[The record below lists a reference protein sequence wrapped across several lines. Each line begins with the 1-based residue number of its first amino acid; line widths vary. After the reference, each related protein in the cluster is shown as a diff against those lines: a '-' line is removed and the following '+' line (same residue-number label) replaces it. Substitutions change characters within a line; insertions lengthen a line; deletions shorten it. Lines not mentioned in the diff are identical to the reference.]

1 MATLMWDFSLT
12 LFYCRCIK
20 KRHWLRGVSVE
31 KSHNNNS
38 ESTKGRLRSGVFTRF
53 LLPLGPLL
61 LVAGA
66 TPALAQFGGSPS
78 STAAPTF
85 EPPTVP
91 QAAPQSAYQGSVAN
105 QPVTPGVLQ
114 LTLKDAVLTGLKNN
128 LGIILSGENVNQAGG
143 QRLQQLQ
150 KLLPTV
156 NGTFKESAQQVNL
169 RAEGLN
175 IPGFPAIIGPFSY
188 TDVRGTVDWT
198 LLSVPSL
205 NNYLASRHDFEA
217 SKLSLNDARN
227 LVALSIGYA
236 YLACISD
243 EANIANDEAQV
254 ASTKV
259 SLDQATA
266 NHEAGTAPELDMLRA
281 RVDYQTQ
288 QQALIRDQNAHEKDK
303 LALERAVGLPL
314 EQKFELADRLPFAPL
329 ESIQPD
335 EALKVAYA
343 TRKDLQ
349 ALEQQVKAAEL
360 SRKAATAERY
370 PNVSFSGDYGD
381 IGPTLGNSHGTFD
394 VTGSAS
400 VPLFEEAK
408 LRGDAKQAQAQLD
421 SQKAQL
427 SDLRGQIDADIRDA
441 FFDLE
446 SAAKQVEVARSN
458 TELANQT
465 LSDAQQR
472 YGAGVSDNLAVV
484 QAQASVAQA
493 NSQYVT
499 SLYQHNVAKLSL
511 ARAMGVVDT
520 RYQEFLGGK

>member
-1 MATLMWDFSLT
+1 MTNIMLDPSQRFS
-12 LFYCRCIK
+12 RPV
-20 KRHWLRGVSVE
+20 RVWR
-31 KSHNNNS
+31 
-38 ESTKGRLRSGVFTRF
+38 
-53 LLPLGPLL
+53 PQ
-61 LVAGA
+61 LVAGMLLFLA
-66 TPALAQFGGSPS
+66 AGANPALAQLGSSSSSSSSS
-78 STAAPTF
+78 STSTSQA
-85 EPPTVP
+85 PTVP
-91 QAAPQSAYQGSVAN
+91 APPPQSAYQGSVAQ
-105 QPVTPGVLQ
+105 QPVTPGVLP
-114 LTLKDAVLTGLKNN
+114 LSIKDAVLTGLKNN
-128 LGIILSGENVNQAGG
+128 LGIILSGQNVNQAGG

-150 KLLPTV
+150 RLLPTV

-169 RAEGLN
+169 KAQGLN
-175 IPGFPAIIGPFSY
+175 IPGFPSIVGPFAY

-198 LLSVPSL
+198 LISVPSL
-205 NNYLASRHDFEA
+205 NNYLASRHVLDA
-217 SKLSLNDARN
+217 TRLSLDDARN

-259 SLDQATA
+259 SLDQANA
-266 NHEAGTAPELDMLRA
+266 NHEAGTAPELDVLRA

-303 LALERAVGLPL
+303 LALARAVGLPL
-314 EQKFELADRLPFAPL
+314 EQKFELVDRLPFAPL
-329 ESIQPD
+329 EGIQAD

-349 ALEQQVKAAEL
+349 ALQQQVKAAEL
-360 SRKAATAERY
+360 SRKAATAERL
-370 PNVSFSGDYGD
+370 PSVSFSGDYGD

-394 VTGSAS
+394 AVGSAS
-400 VPLFEEAK
+400 VPIFEEAK
-408 LRGDAKQAQAQLD
+408 LRGDAKQAQAQLNN
-421 SQKAQL
+421 QKAQL

-441 FFDLE
+441 FLDLE

-458 TELANQT
+458 MQLAGQT

-493 NSQYVT
+493 DSQYVA

>member
-1 MATLMWDFSLT
+1 VCA
-12 LFYCRCIK
+12 RPA
-20 KRHWLRGVSVE
+20 
-31 KSHNNNS
+31 
-38 ESTKGRLRSGVFTRF
+38 RLAGWM
-53 LLPLGPLL
+53 LLILL
-61 LVAGA
+61 AGA
-66 TPALAQFGGSPS
+66 SPAMGQFGAPPTTSHPS
-78 STAAPTF
+78 S
-85 EPPTVP
+85 EPPTIP
-91 QAAPQSAYQGSVAN
+91 QPPPQSAYQGSVAN
-105 QPVTPGVLQ
+105 QTVTPGVMQ

-128 LGIILSGENVNQAGG
+128 LGIILSGQNVNQAGG

-156 NGTFKESAQQVNL
+156 NGKFTESVQQVNL
-169 RAEGLN
+169 AAEGIT
-175 IPGFPAIIGPFSY
+175 IPGFPTIIGPFAY
-188 TDVRGTVDWT
+188 TDVRGTLDWT

-205 NNYLASRHDFEA
+205 NNYLASRHISEA
-217 SKLSLNDARN
+217 TSLSLNDARN

-259 SLDQATA
+259 SLDQANA
-266 NHEAGTAPELDMLRA
+266 NHEAGTAPELDVLRA

-288 QQALIRDQNAHEKDK
+288 QQALIRDQNAYAKDK
-303 LALERAVGLPL
+303 IALARAVGLPL

-329 ESIQPD
+329 EGIQPD

-349 ALEQQVKAAEL
+349 ALEQQVRAAEL

-370 PNVSFSGDYGD
+370 PSVSFNGDYGD
-381 IGPTLGNSHGTFD
+381 IGPTLGHSHGTFD
-394 VTGSAS
+394 AVGSAT

-408 LRGDAKQAQAQLD
+408 LRGDARQAQAQLD
-421 SQKAQL
+421 NQKAQL
-427 SDLRGQIDADIRDA
+427 SDLRGQIDADVRDA
-441 FFDLE
+441 FLDLE

-458 TELANQT
+458 MELADQT

-493 NSQYVT
+493 NGQYVA

>member
-1 MATLMWDFSLT
+1 L
-12 LFYCRCIK
+12 
-20 KRHWLRGVSVE
+20 V
-31 KSHNNNS
+31 
-38 ESTKGRLRSGVFTRF
+38 
-53 LLPLGPLL
+53 PLL
-61 LVAGA
+61 LLLAG
-66 TPALAQFGGSPS
+66 TSPALAQFGSSSS
-78 STAAPTF
+78 STTTVPSF

-91 QAAPQSAYQGSVAN
+91 QAPPQSAYQGSVAT

-114 LTLKDAVLTGLKNN
+114 LTIKDAVLTGLKNN
-128 LGIILSGENVNQAGG
+128 LGVILSGQNVNQAGG

-156 NGTFKESAQQVNL
+156 NGTFKESVQQINL

-175 IPGFPAIIGPFSY
+175 IPGFPSIIGPFAY

-217 SKLSLNDARN
+217 TKLSLNDARN

-266 NHEAGTAPELDMLRA
+266 NHEAGTAPELDTLRA

-288 QQALIRDQNAHEKDK
+288 QQALIRDQNAYEKDK
-303 LALERAVGLPL
+303 LALARAVGLPL

-329 ESIQPD
+329 EGMQPD

-349 ALEQQVKAAEL
+349 ALQQQVKAAEL

-370 PNVSFSGDYGD
+370 PSVSFSGDYGD
-381 IGPTLGNSHGTFD
+381 IGPTLGTSHGTFD
-394 VTGSAS
+394 AVGSAS

-421 SQKAQL
+421 TEKAQL

-441 FFDLE
+441 FLDLE

-458 TELANQT
+458 MELANQT
-465 LSDAQQR
+465 LGDAQQR
-472 YGAGVSDNLAVV
+472 YAAGVSDNLAVV

-493 NSQYVT
+493 NSQYVM

>member
-1 MATLMWDFSLT
+1 MWDFSERQSRLVVCAQRMRWT
-12 LFYCRCIK
+12 GCLLMVLFAA
-20 KRHWLRGVSVE
+20 
-31 KSHNNNS
+31 
-38 ESTKGRLRSGVFTRF
+38 
-53 LLPLGPLL
+53 
-61 LVAGA
+61 VASA
-66 TPALAQFGGSPS
+66 FAQFGGGS
-78 STAAPTF
+78 STSSAPASQL
-85 EPPTVP
+85 PTVP
-91 QAAPQSAYQGSVAN
+91 QAPPQSAYQGSVAT

-114 LTLKDAVLTGLKNN
+114 LTLRDAVLTGLKNN
-128 LGIILSGENVNQAGG
+128 LGVILSGQNVNQAGG

-150 KLLPTV
+150 RLLPTV
-156 NGTFKESAQQVNL
+156 NGSLKESVQQVNVK
-169 RAEGLN
+169 AEGFN
-175 IPGFPAIIGPFSY
+175 ISGFPSIFGPFAY
-188 TDVRGTVDWT
+188 TDVRGSVDWT

-205 NNYLASRHDFEA
+205 NNYLASRHDFTA
-217 SKLSLNDARN
+217 TKLSLEDARN

-243 EANIANDEAQV
+243 EANVANDQAQV

-259 SLDQATA
+259 SLDQAIA
-266 NHEAGTAPELDMLRA
+266 NHEAGTAPELDVLRA

-288 QQALIRDQNAHEKDK
+288 QQALIRDQNSYEKDK

-329 ESIQPD
+329 EGIQPE

-349 ALEQQVKAAEL
+349 ALDQQVKAAEL
-360 SRKAATAERY
+360 NRKAATAERF
-370 PNVSFSGDYGD
+370 PSVSFSGDYGD
-381 IGPTLGNSHGTFD
+381 IGPTLGHSHGTFD
-394 VTGSAS
+394 AVGSAS

-408 LRGDAKQAQAQLD
+408 LRGDARQAQAQLD

-427 SDLRGQIDADIRDA
+427 SDLRGQIDADVRDA
-441 FFDLE
+441 FLDLE

-458 TELANQT
+458 VELANQT

-472 YGAGVSDNLAVV
+472 YSAGVSDNLAVV

-493 NSQYVT
+493 NSQYVA

>member
-1 MATLMWDFSLT
+1 MCARPTRLVPQLM
-12 LFYCRCIK
+12 
-20 KRHWLRGVSVE
+20 
-31 KSHNNNS
+31 
-38 ESTKGRLRSGVFTRF
+38 
-53 LLPLGPLL
+53 LL
-61 LVAGA
+61 LLAG
-66 TPALAQFGGSPS
+66 TIPALAQFGGSS
-78 STAAPTF
+78 SSSSAPKW

-91 QAAPQSAYQGSVAN
+91 QAPAQSTYQGSVAN

-114 LTLKDAVLTGLKNN
+114 LTIKDAVLTGLKNN

-156 NGTFKESAQQVNL
+156 NGTFKESLQQVNL
-169 RAEGLN
+169 KAEGIN
-175 IPGFPAIIGPFSY
+175 IPGFPSIIGPFGY

-217 SKLSLNDARN
+217 TKLSLNDARN

-259 SLDQATA
+259 SLDQANA
-266 NHEAGTAPELDMLRA
+266 NHEAGTAPELDVLRA

-303 LALERAVGLPL
+303 LALARAVGLPL

-329 ESIQPD
+329 EGMQPD

-349 ALEQQVKAAEL
+349 ALEEQVKAAQL
-360 SRKAATAERY
+360 SRKSATAERY
-370 PNVSFSGDYGD
+370 PTVTFNGDYGD
-381 IGPTLGNSHGTFD
+381 IGPTLGHSHGTFD
-394 VTGSAS
+394 VAGSAS
-400 VPLFEEAK
+400 VPIFEEAK
-408 LRGDAKQAQAQLD
+408 LRGDARQAQAQLD

-446 SAAKQVEVARSN
+446 SAAKQVEVSRSN
-458 TELANQT
+458 MELAAQT
-465 LSDAQQR
+465 LGDAQQR
-472 YGAGVSDNLAVV
+472 YAAGVSDNLAVV

-493 NSQYVT
+493 NGQYVA

>member
-1 MATLMWDFSLT
+1 MAGTLL
-12 LFYCRCIK
+12 
-20 KRHWLRGVSVE
+20 
-31 KSHNNNS
+31 
-38 ESTKGRLRSGVFTRF
+38 F
-53 LLPLGPLL
+53 LLAGPRAAQAQLG
-61 LVAGA
+61 GSSSS
-66 TPALAQFGGSPS
+66 TPAPS
-78 STAAPTF
+78 SQ
-85 EPPTVP
+85 PPSIP
-91 QAAPQSAYQGSVAN
+91 QPPAQSTYQGSVAN
-105 QPVTPGVLQ
+105 QPVTPGVLR
-114 LTLKDAVLTGLKNN
+114 LTIKDAVLTGLKNN
-128 LGIILSGENVNQAGG
+128 LGIILSGQNVNQAGG

-150 KLLPTV
+150 RLLPTV
-156 NGTFKESAQQVNL
+156 NGSLKESVQQVNL

-175 IPGFPAIIGPFSY
+175 IPGFPSIIGPFAY
-188 TDVRGTVDWT
+188 TDVRANLDWT

-217 SKLSLNDARN
+217 TKLSLNDARN

-259 SLDQATA
+259 SLDQANA
-266 NHEAGTAPELDMLRA
+266 NHEAGTAPELDVLRA

-288 QQALIRDQNAHEKDK
+288 QQALIRDQNAHDKDK
-303 LALERAVGLPL
+303 IALARAVGLPL
-314 EQKFELADRLPFAPL
+314 EQQFELADRLPFAPL
-329 ESIQPD
+329 EGIQPD
-335 EALKVAYA
+335 QALKVAYA

-349 ALEQQVKAAEL
+349 ALDQQVKAAEL

-370 PNVSFSGDYGD
+370 PSVSFSGDYGD
-381 IGPTLGNSHGTFD
+381 IGPTLGHSHGTFD
-394 VTGSAS
+394 AVGSAS

-421 SQKAQL
+421 TQKAQL

-441 FFDLE
+441 FLDLE
-446 SAAKQVEVARSN
+446 SAARQVQVARSN
-458 TELANQT
+458 MELANQT

-472 YGAGVSDNLAVV
+472 YAAGVSDNLAVV

-493 NSQYVT
+493 NGQYVA

>member
-1 MATLMWDFSLT
+1 M
-12 LFYCRCIK
+12 
-20 KRHWLRGVSVE
+20 
-31 KSHNNNS
+31 
-38 ESTKGRLRSGVFTRF
+38 
-53 LLPLGPLL
+53 LPLCRLL
-61 LVAGA
+61 LVLLAGA
-66 TPALAQFGGSPS
+66 SPALAQLGSS
-78 STAAPTF
+78 SSSSAAPASQ
-85 EPPTVP
+85 PPTIP
-91 QAAPQSAYQGSVAN
+91 QAPPQSAYQGSVAR
-105 QPVTPGVLQ
+105 QPATVEVLQ
-114 LTLKDAVLTGLKNN
+114 LTIKDAVLTGLKNN
-128 LGIILSGENVNQAGG
+128 LGIILSGQNVNQAGG

-150 KLLPTV
+150 GLLPTV
-156 NGTFKESAQQVNL
+156 NGSLKESVQQTNL
-169 RAEGLN
+169 KAEGLN
-175 IPGFPAIIGPFSY
+175 IPGFPSIIGPYAY
-188 TDVRGTVDWT
+188 TDVRATLDWT
-198 LLSVPSL
+198 LFSVPSL

-217 SKLSLNDARN
+217 TKLSLDDARN

-259 SLDQATA
+259 SLDQANA
-266 NHEAGTAPELDMLRA
+266 NHEAGTAPELDVLRA

-303 LALERAVGLPL
+303 IALARAVGLPL

-329 ESIQPD
+329 EGIQPD

-349 ALEQQVKAAEL
+349 ALQQQVKAAEL

-370 PNVSFSGDYGD
+370 PSITFSGDYGD
-381 IGPTLGNSHGTFD
+381 IGPTLGSSHGTFD
-394 VTGSAS
+394 AVVSAS

-408 LRGDAKQAQAQLD
+408 LRGDARQAQSQLD

-441 FFDLE
+441 FLDLE

-458 TELANQT
+458 MELANQT

-472 YGAGVSDNLAVV
+472 YAAGVSDNLAVV

-493 NSQYVT
+493 DGQYVT

>member
-1 MATLMWDFSLT
+1 MW
-12 LFYCRCIK
+12 
-20 KRHWLRGVSVE
+20 
-31 KSHNNNS
+31 
-38 ESTKGRLRSGVFTRF
+38 RF
-53 LLPLGPLL
+53 LLRQLRPKVCTRPVLPVGRLL
-61 LVAGA
+61 LVLLVGAG
-66 TPALAQFGGSPS
+66 PALGQLGGGSS
-78 STAAPTF
+78 SSAAPTSQ
-85 EPPTVP
+85 PPVIP
-91 QAAPQSAYQGSVAN
+91 QAPPQSAYQGSVAT
-105 QPVTPGVLQ
+105 QPVTPEVLQ
-114 LTLKDAVLTGLKNN
+114 LTIKDAVLTGLKNN
-128 LGIILSGENVNQAGG
+128 LGIILSGQNVNQAGG

-150 KLLPTV
+150 GLLPTL
-156 NGTFKESAQQVNL
+156 NGSLKESVQQTNL
-169 RAEGLN
+169 KAEGLN
-175 IPGFPAIIGPFSY
+175 IPGFPSIIGPYGY
-188 TDVRGTVDWT
+188 TDVRAKLDWT

-217 SKLSLNDARN
+217 TKLSLDDARN

-243 EANIANDEAQV
+243 EANIANDQAQV

-259 SLDQATA
+259 SLDQANS
-266 NHEAGTAPELDMLRA
+266 NHEAGTAPELDVLRA

-288 QQALIRDQNAHEKDK
+288 QQALIRDQNAHDKDK
-303 LALERAVGLPL
+303 IALARAVGLPL

-329 ESIQPD
+329 EGIQPE

-370 PNVSFSGDYGD
+370 PSVTFSGDYGD

-394 VTGSAS
+394 VVGSAS

-408 LRGDAKQAQAQLD
+408 LRGDARQAQSQLD
-421 SQKAQL
+421 SQNAQL

-441 FFDLE
+441 FLDLE
-446 SAAKQVEVARSN
+446 SAAKQVEVARCS

-465 LSDAQQR
+465 LGDAQQR
-472 YGAGVSDNLAVV
+472 YAAGVSDNLAVV

-493 NSQYVT
+493 NGQYVT

>member
-1 MATLMWDFSLT
+1 MW
-12 LFYCRCIK
+12 
-20 KRHWLRGVSVE
+20 G
-31 KSHNNNS
+31 
-38 ESTKGRLRSGVFTRF
+38 F
-53 LLPLGPLL
+53 LLRQSRPEVCARPVLPVCRLL
-61 LVAGA
+61 LVLLAGVS
-66 TPALAQFGGSPS
+66 PALGQFGS
-78 STAAPTF
+78 SSSSSAAPSF
-85 EPPTVP
+85 QPPTIP
-91 QAAPQSAYQGSVAN
+91 QAPAQSTYQGSVAN
-105 QPVTPGVLQ
+105 QSVTPGVLQ
-114 LTLKDAVLTGLKNN
+114 LTIKDAVLTGLKNN
-128 LGIILSGENVNQAGG
+128 LGIILSGQNVNEAGG

-156 NGTFKESAQQVNL
+156 NGSFKESVQQTNL
-169 RAEGLN
+169 RAQGLN
-175 IPGFPAIIGPFSY
+175 IPGFPSILGPFGY

-217 SKLSLNDARN
+217 TTLSLNDARN

-243 EANIANDEAQV
+243 EANIVNDQAQV

-259 SLDQATA
+259 SLDQANA
-266 NHEAGTAPELDMLRA
+266 NHEAGTAPELDVLRA

-303 LALERAVGLPL
+303 IALARAVGLPL

-329 ESIQPD
+329 EGIQPD
-335 EALKVAYA
+335 EALKIAYA

-349 ALEQQVKAAEL
+349 AMEQQVTAAEL

-370 PNVSFSGDYGD
+370 PSVTFSGDYGD

-394 VTGSAS
+394 VAGSAS

-408 LRGDAKQAQAQLD
+408 LRGDATQAQAEVNN
-421 SQKAQL
+421 QKAHL
-427 SDLRGQIDADIRDA
+427 SDLRGQIDADIHDA
-441 FFDLE
+441 FLDLE
-446 SAAKQVEVARSN
+446 SAAKLVEVARSN
-458 TELANQT
+458 VELANQT

-472 YGAGVSDNLAVV
+472 YAAGVSDNLAVV

-493 NSQYVT
+493 DGQYVA

>member
-1 MATLMWDFSLT
+1 MTTIMWDSLE
-12 LFYCRCIK
+12 RQ
-20 KRHWLRGVSVE
+20 S
-31 KSHNNNS
+31 
-38 ESTKGRLRSGVFTRF
+38 RLDVCARRAAAVGCLLMVF
-53 LLPLGPLL
+53 L
-61 LVAGA
+61 AGSA
-66 TPALAQFGGSPS
+66 PALGQLGGGQTSTTAPS
-78 STAAPTF
+78 SQ
-85 EPPTVP
+85 PPTVP
-91 QAAPQSAYQGSVAN
+91 QAPPQSAYQGSVVT
-105 QPVTPGVLQ
+105 QPATPGVLQ
-114 LTLKDAVLTGLKNN
+114 LTIRDAVLTGLKNN
-128 LGIILSGENVNQAGG
+128 LGIILSGQNVNQAGG

-156 NGTFKESAQQVNL
+156 NGSFKESVQQVNL
-169 RAEGLN
+169 KAQGLN
-175 IPGFPAIIGPFSY
+175 IPGFPSIIGPFSY
-188 TDVRGTVDWT
+188 TDVRGSVDWT

-205 NNYLASRHDFEA
+205 NNYLASRHDFA
-217 SKLSLNDARN
+217 ATKLSLNDARN
-227 LVALSIGYA
+227 LVALSVGYA

-254 ASTKV
+254 ASSKV
-259 SLDQATA
+259 SLDQANA
-266 NHEAGTAPELDMLRA
+266 NHEAGTAPELDVLRA

-303 LALERAVGLPL
+303 LALARAVGLPL
-314 EQKFELADRLPFAPL
+314 EQKFELTDRLPFAPL
-329 ESIQPD
+329 ENIQPD

-349 ALEQQVKAAEL
+349 ALEEQVKAAQL
-360 SRKAATAERY
+360 SRKAATAERF
-370 PNVSFSGDYGD
+370 PSVSFSGDYGD
-381 IGPTLGNSHGTFD
+381 IGPTLGHSHGTFD
-394 VTGSAS
+394 ATGSAS
-400 VPLFEEAK
+400 VPIFQEAK

-441 FFDLE
+441 FLDLE

-458 TELANQT
+458 VELANQT

-472 YGAGVSDNLAVV
+472 YSAGVSDNLAVV

-493 NSQYVT
+493 NSQYVA

-520 RYQEFLGGK
+520 RYKEFLGGK

>member
-1 MATLMWDFSLT
+1 M
-12 LFYCRCIK
+12 
-20 KRHWLRGVSVE
+20 V
-31 KSHNNNS
+31 
-38 ESTKGRLRSGVFTRF
+38 
-53 LLPLGPLL
+53 PLL
-61 LVAGA
+61 LLLAG
-66 TPALAQFGGSPS
+66 TSPALAQFGSSSS
-78 STAAPTF
+78 STTTVPSF

-91 QAAPQSAYQGSVAN
+91 QAPPQSAYQGSVAT

-114 LTLKDAVLTGLKNN
+114 LTIKDAVLTGLKNN
-128 LGIILSGENVNQAGG
+128 LGVILSGQNVNQAGG

-156 NGTFKESAQQVNL
+156 NGTFKESVQQINL

-175 IPGFPAIIGPFSY
+175 IPGFPSIIGPFAY

-217 SKLSLNDARN
+217 TKLSLNDARN

-266 NHEAGTAPELDMLRA
+266 NHEAGTAPELDTLRA

-288 QQALIRDQNAHEKDK
+288 QQALIRDQNAYEKDK
-303 LALERAVGLPL
+303 LALARAVGLPL

-329 ESIQPD
+329 EGMQPD

-370 PNVSFSGDYGD
+370 PTVSFSGDYGD
-381 IGPTLGNSHGTFD
+381 IGPTLGTSHGTFD
-394 VTGSAS
+394 AVGSAS

-421 SQKAQL
+421 TEKAQL

-441 FFDLE
+441 FLDLE

-458 TELANQT
+458 MELAAQT
-465 LSDAQQR
+465 LGDAQQR
-472 YGAGVSDNLAVV
+472 YAAGVSDNLAVV

-493 NSQYVT
+493 NSQYVM

>member
-1 MATLMWDFSLT
+1 MCARRMLSVGLLSLILLT
-12 LFYCRCIK
+12 
-20 KRHWLRGVSVE
+20 GV
-31 KSHNNNS
+31 
-38 ESTKGRLRSGVFTRF
+38 G
-53 LLPLGPLL
+53 
-61 LVAGA
+61 
-66 TPALAQFGGSPS
+66 PALGQLGGSPS
-78 STAAPTF
+78 SSSSAPSSQ
-85 EPPTVP
+85 PPTIP
-91 QAAPQSAYQGSVAN
+91 QAPPQSAYQGSVVT
-105 QPVTPGVLQ
+105 QPATSGVLE
-114 LTLKDAVLTGLKNN
+114 LTIKDAVLTGLKNN
-128 LGIILSGENVNQAGG
+128 LGIILSGQNVNQAGG

-156 NGTFKESAQQVNL
+156 NGTFKESVQQVNL
-169 RAEGLN
+169 KAQGLN
-175 IPGFPAIIGPFSY
+175 IPGFPSIIGPFSY
-188 TDVRGTVDWT
+188 TDVRGSLDWT

-217 SKLSLNDARN
+217 SKLTLNDARN
-227 LVALSIGYA
+227 LVALSVGYA

-266 NHEAGTAPELDMLRA
+266 NHEAGTAPQLDVLRA

-303 LALERAVGLPL
+303 IALARAVGLPL

-329 ESIQPD
+329 EGIQPD

-349 ALEQQVKAAEL
+349 ALQQQLKAAEL
-360 SRKAATAERY
+360 SRKAATAERF
-370 PNVSFSGDYGD
+370 PSVSFSGDYGD

-394 VTGSAS
+394 AVGSAS

-427 SDLRGQIDADIRDA
+427 SDLRGQIDADIHDA
-441 FFDLE
+441 FLDLE

-458 TELANQT
+458 VELATQT
-465 LSDAQQR
+465 LDDAQQR
-472 YGAGVSDNLAVV
+472 YSAGVSDNLSVV

-493 NSQYVT
+493 NGQYVM

-511 ARAMGVVDT
+511 ARAMGVIDT

>member
-1 MATLMWDFSLT
+1 VVCA
-12 LFYCRCIK
+12 
-20 KRHWLRGVSVE
+20 GPA
-31 KSHNNNS
+31 
-38 ESTKGRLRSGVFTRF
+38 RLIGGLV
-53 LLPLGPLL
+53 LL
-61 LVAGA
+61 LLAGTDGA
-66 TPALAQFGGSPS
+66 PAQFGGVS
-78 STAAPTF
+78 SSSSRPLS
-85 EPPTVP
+85 EPPTIP
-91 QAAPQSAYQGSVAN
+91 QAPARSAYQGSVAN

-114 LTLKDAVLTGLKNN
+114 LTIRDAVMTGLKNN

-150 KLLPTV
+150 KLLPTI
-156 NGTFKESAQQVNL
+156 NGTFKESVQQVNL
-169 RAEGLN
+169 AAEGLI
-175 IPGFPAIIGPFSY
+175 IPGIPEIIGPYAY
-188 TDVRGTVDWT
+188 TDVRGTLDWT
-198 LLSVPSL
+198 LFSVPSL
-205 NNYLASRHDFEA
+205 NNYLASRHVVEGT
-217 SKLSLNDARN
+217 KLSLDDARN

-254 ASTKV
+254 ASSKV
-259 SLDQATA
+259 SLDQANA
-266 NHEAGTAPELDMLRA
+266 NHEAGTAPQLDVLRA

-288 QQALIRDQNAHEKDK
+288 QQALIRDQNAHDKDK
-303 LALERAVGLPL
+303 LALARAVGLPL

-329 ESIQPD
+329 EGIQPD

-349 ALEQQVKAAEL
+349 ALQQQVKAAEL

-370 PNVSFSGDYGD
+370 PSISFSGDYGD
-381 IGPTLGNSHGTFD
+381 IGPTLGHSHGTFD
-394 VTGSAS
+394 AVGTAS
-400 VPLFEEAK
+400 MPLFEEAK

-427 SDLRGQIDADIRDA
+427 SDLRGQIDADIRDS
-441 FFDLE
+441 FLDLE

-458 TELANQT
+458 MELADQT
-465 LSDAQQR
+465 LDDAQQR
-472 YGAGVSDNLAVV
+472 YAAGVSDNLAVV
-484 QAQASVAQA
+484 QAQTSVAQA
-493 NSQYVT
+493 NDQYVI

>member
-1 MATLMWDFSLT
+1 L
-12 LFYCRCIK
+12 
-20 KRHWLRGVSVE
+20 V
-31 KSHNNNS
+31 
-38 ESTKGRLRSGVFTRF
+38 
-53 LLPLGPLL
+53 PLL
-61 LVAGA
+61 LLLAG
-66 TPALAQFGGSPS
+66 TSPALAQFGSSSS
-78 STAAPTF
+78 STTTVPSF

-91 QAAPQSAYQGSVAN
+91 QAPPQSAYQGSVAT

-114 LTLKDAVLTGLKNN
+114 LTIKDAVLTGLKNN
-128 LGIILSGENVNQAGG
+128 LGVILSGQNVNQAGG

-156 NGTFKESAQQVNL
+156 NGTFKESVQQINL

-175 IPGFPAIIGPFSY
+175 IPGFPSIIGPFAY

-217 SKLSLNDARN
+217 TKLSLNDARN

-266 NHEAGTAPELDMLRA
+266 NHEAGTAPELDTLRA

-288 QQALIRDQNAHEKDK
+288 QQALIRDQNAYEKDK
-303 LALERAVGLPL
+303 LALARAVGLPL

-329 ESIQPD
+329 EGMQPD

-370 PNVSFSGDYGD
+370 PTVSFSGDYGD
-381 IGPTLGNSHGTFD
+381 IGPTLGTSHGTFD
-394 VTGSAS
+394 AVGSAS

-421 SQKAQL
+421 TEKAQL

-441 FFDLE
+441 FLDLE

-458 TELANQT
+458 MELAAQT
-465 LSDAQQR
+465 LGDAQQR
-472 YGAGVSDNLAVV
+472 YAAGVSDNLAVV

-493 NSQYVT
+493 NSQYVM

>member
-1 MATLMWDFSLT
+1 L
-12 LFYCRCIK
+12 
-20 KRHWLRGVSVE
+20 V
-31 KSHNNNS
+31 
-38 ESTKGRLRSGVFTRF
+38 
-53 LLPLGPLL
+53 PLL
-61 LVAGA
+61 LLLAG
-66 TPALAQFGGSPS
+66 TSPALAQFGSSSS
-78 STAAPTF
+78 STTTVPSF

-91 QAAPQSAYQGSVAN
+91 QAPPQSAYQGSVAT

-114 LTLKDAVLTGLKNN
+114 LTIKDAVLTGLKNN
-128 LGIILSGENVNQAGG
+128 LGIILSGQNVNQAGG

-156 NGTFKESAQQVNL
+156 NGTFKESVQQINL

-175 IPGFPAIIGPFSY
+175 IPGFPSIIGPFAY

-217 SKLSLNDARN
+217 TKLSLNDARN

-266 NHEAGTAPELDMLRA
+266 NHEAGTAPELDTLRA

-288 QQALIRDQNAHEKDK
+288 QQALIRDQNAYEKDK
-303 LALERAVGLPL
+303 LALARAVGLPL

-329 ESIQPD
+329 EGMQPD

-370 PNVSFSGDYGD
+370 PTVSFSGDYGD
-381 IGPTLGNSHGTFD
+381 IGPTLGTSHGTFD
-394 VTGSAS
+394 AVGSAS

-421 SQKAQL
+421 TEKAQL

-441 FFDLE
+441 FLDLE

-458 TELANQT
+458 MELAAQT
-465 LSDAQQR
+465 LGDAQQR
-472 YGAGVSDNLAVV
+472 YAAGVSDNLAVV

-493 NSQYVT
+493 NSQYVM